1 MTQIGKKLNSKRY
14 ISESALE
21 ANIAKIVT
29 PIANDMG
36 YELVRVKI
44 LNDKGIILQIMAED
58 RNGNF
63 SITDCEKL
71 SRELSPA
78 LDAEEPIKGAYSLE
92 VSSPGIDRP
101 LVRAKDFANY
111 VGHEAKI
118 ELKNMLDG
126 RKRFRGE
133 IIVSDENSVTLK
145 LQNVPSTMEQNYKIK
160 LEQIASAKLIMS
172 DKLLEQARKKQQ
184 NYNSLDSDN
193 IEIITEEYQK

>member
-1 MTQIGKKLNSKRY
+1 MAQIGEKLNSKRY

-44 LNDKGIILQIMAED
+44 LNNRGTILQIMAED
-58 RNGNF
+58 KNGNF
-63 SITDCEKL
+63 SIADCEKL

-78 LDAEEPIKGAYSLE
+78 LDVEEPIKGAYSLE

-111 VGHEAKI
+111 IGHEAKI

-126 RKRFRGE
+126 RKHFRGE

-145 LQNVPSTMEQNYKIK
+145 LKNIPLTMEQNCKIE

-184 NYNSLDSDN
+184 NDNSLDSDD
-193 IEIITEEYQK
+193 IEIITEDYQR